1 MNRMKKFTSV
11 LVLSGVGTAG
21 FMFGNGMIKDVQFAR
36 AEDQVQ
42 ASREQIKHAEDLA
55 TVFREVGKA
64 VEPSVVKI
72 EVHKTVKGVS
82 HQLPFNDDQLRK
94 MFPDRNGDGEPD

>member
-1 MNRMKKFTSV
+1 MFDTMKQPALWILAVMTLCAQNASDIKIDSPEARV

-42 ASREQIKHAEDLA
+42 ASREQIMRLRDL
-55 TVFREVGKA
+55 
-64 VEPSVVKI
+64 
-72 EVHKTVKGVS
+72 
-82 HQLPFNDDQLRK
+82 L
-94 MFPDRNGDGEPD
+94 DGTLTQG